1 MTLSLADWFQR
12 WITFVDV
19 FETLTKDYEDAQSTR
34 PGICIKKAN
43 GVSFDFALIFKTFA
57 VFV

>member
-1 MTLSLADWFQR
+1 MTLSLENWFQR
-12 WITFVDV
+12 SITFVEV
-19 FETLTKDYEDAQSTR
+19 FETLMKDYEDAQSTR

-57 VFV
+57 VLV